1 MHRFLGILSAVALMT
16 AACVPG
22 APGGGGQAA
31 AMPAKNVEPA
41 NKIVFWHAMSGINGD
56 AVNRIVDGFQQEPEQ
71 DPGRSDLPGQLR
83 RLAGQAQSRAAHQQR
98 ASVDPGL

>member
-1 MHRFLGILSAVALMT
+1 MHRLLGILSAVALMT

-31 AMPAKNVEPA
+31 AVPAKNVEPA

-56 AVNRIVDGFQQEPEQ
+56 AVNRIVDGFNKSQNKIQVEAIFQ
-71 DPGRSDLPGQLR
+71 GSYDD
-83 RLAGQAQSRAAHQQR
+83 
-98 ASVDPGL
+98 